1 MPSGAGGVA
10 SSDVS
15 KLRRWALRSL
25 VVADGPRAGRPFRIA
40 SPPWGEVLDA
50 MDDPDLEQVTIRGS
64 IQSGKT
70 ATLIAAGLGH
80 MAAGRSVLIF
90 EPDDRLKRTLAAR
103 LIAWGRACRDL
114 TIREAFDPKRPPFVR
129 STDAG
134 GRLEVI
140 SAREGGAGVMRTA
153 EIVIVDEL
161 RLFHKDLLG
170 DLIDR
175 MAAYGG
181 RGRLITASSA
191 GYEHECKTS
200 TELEKSDSRHW
211 FLQCPSCGHE
221 NVADWRN
228 VVYGGRR
235 YPVYVMPCCGASL
248 EGIPFRRAM
257 QAGRWKPTK
266 DPMVPGTRG
275 YHLDAFTSPFESLRT
290 IVRQWKR
297 ADAHRKQ
304 TGSMAEVISFQTG
317 RLAIPYKPE
326 AVQGVTPEGIRSS
339 CREDY
344 DPAIAP
350 AGACV
355 LIGAVDVQDNRLE
368 AEVSAWGLVEVEKD
382 DASQLK
388 GWGSHEF
395 RGLQHNGKYY
405 RLRRWAMEYRR
416 FYGDPGSP
424 DLWHQLAEFMEQ
436 PRPHATG
443 PLLRP
448 VIVGVDIGGHYGP
461 QVAEFVKDRGMGYQ
475 CLKGLPPTRYGAVL
489 ARRSITVD
497 SLEDYGPSGL
507 LLVCGNSGKASCF
520 SLMRQSIAGTE
531 PKPTVWPMDESRYG
545 LEEFEGIC
553 SESLMRTLDK
563 KDRIYPPRVEE
574 DRATERA
581 PGPDVL
587 LAGAGLSPGDRL
599 HAGAGIRYRRRRRP
613 GASRM
618 MDERHRIEF
627 GERVATG
634 RPPPG
639 PQSFTHG

>member
-1 MPSGAGGVA
+1 MSR
-10 SSDVS
+10 
-15 KLRRWALRSL
+15 LRRWAERN
-25 VVADGPRAGRPFRIA
+25 VVIGDGPLAGTPFRAGGGGQGKPPA
-40 SPPWGEVLDA
+40 PPWRVALDA
-50 MDDPDLEQVTIRGS
+50 MDDPELEQVTIRGS
-64 IQSGKT
+64 VQSGKT
-70 ATLIAAGLGH
+70 ALLIVAGLGH
-80 MAAGRSVLIF
+80 MAAGRSVLFF
-90 EPDDRLKRTLAAR
+90 EPADRLKRTIAAR
-103 LIAWGRACRDL
+103 LIAWGRLCKD
-114 TIREAFDPKRPPFVR
+114 EAIQTAYEPKRPPFLR

-140 SAREGGAGVMRTA
+140 SAGEGGAGVMRTA

-200 TELEKSDSRHW
+200 TELEKSDSRRW
-211 FLQCPSCGHE
+211 FLKCPECGNG

-228 VVYGGRR
+228 VIFKGQP
-235 YPVYVMPCCGASL
+235 YPTYSMPCCGASL
-248 EGIPFRRAM
+248 EGVPFRRAM
-257 QAGRWKPTK
+257 QAGTWRPTK
-266 DPMVPGTRG
+266 EPMVPGVAG
-275 YHLDAFTSPFESLRT
+275 FHLDAFLSPFESLRS

-326 AVQGVTPEGIRSS
+326 AAQGVTPEGLRSS

-344 DPAIAP
+344 DPAIVP
-350 AGACV
+350 AGAAV

-368 AEVSAWGLVEVEKD
+368 AEISAWGLVEVERD

-395 RGLQHNGKYY
+395 RGLQHEGKWY
-405 RLRRWAMEYRR
+405 RLRRWALEYRR
-416 FYGDPGSP
+416 FHGDPGTP
-424 DLWHQLAEFMEQ
+424 ELWEQLAEFMEQ

-461 QVAEFVKDRGMGYQ
+461 AVAEFVQHRGLGYQ
-475 CLKGLPPTRYGAVL
+475 CLKGLPPARFGAVL
-489 ARRSITVD
+489 ARRSVTAD
-497 SLEDYGPSGL
+497 SLESYGPAGL
-507 LLVCGNSGKASCF
+507 MLVCGNAGKASVF
-520 SLMRQSIAGTE
+520 SLMRQSIAGAE

-545 LEEFEGIC
+545 MEEFEGIV
-553 SESLMRTLDK
+553 SETLMRTLDK
-563 KDRIYPPRVEE
+563 KTGATRLMWRKIAPRNEPL
-574 DRATERA
+574 D
-581 PGPDVL
+581 L
-587 LAGAGLSPGDRL
+587 LVYSLAMVSHLGVGFMLVQGDDIAAAADL
-599 HAGAGIRYRRRRRP
+599 ENAA
-613 GASRM
+613 
-618 MDERHRIEF
+618 
-627 GERVATG
+627 
-634 RPPPG
+634 
-639 PQSFTHG
+639 